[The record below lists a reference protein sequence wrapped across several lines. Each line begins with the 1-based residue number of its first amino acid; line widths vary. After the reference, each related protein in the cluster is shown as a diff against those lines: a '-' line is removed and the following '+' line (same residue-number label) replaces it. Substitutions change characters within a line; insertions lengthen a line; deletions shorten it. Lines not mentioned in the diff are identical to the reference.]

1 MALSIVVLSVHSI
14 EEVLEPRSGGCELL
28 ASLID
33 ELRPI
38 CTVRYISITSFK
50 DLPSLSTMVLMQYY
64 RSGVRS
70 TIRSLERGSYGLVR
84 LLGFIILNFLLLID
98 LSLYVS
104 LMNVFREVKPKYVM
118 IHYTDY
124 PVLLLIC
131 RVLGQKVI
139 GICGEL
145 TYLRYL
151 ELSSGPS
158 VVVDHLVRILGCI
171 EVNCLRKCLLVLSF
185 SLIETIFLC
194 SFGVRVFFGPLLLKL
209 PRRAVEGPRFAEPTF
224 VFFGSDFEPNVEA
237 VFVLDRVV
245 GALKRVGVALR
256 CRVVGRVTRLVSK
269 FVKFCELV
277 GEVPSLEDVVGG
289 SIVVIP
295 QVKGLFGSRSKIV
308 KSLYLGLPV
317 VALARAVPDPY
328 LKLLGNGALL
338 VASNIGELLS
348 LLLVLSSDESL
359 VQRARSSATRVRE
372 VIMQLRDMYIKYL
385 RKLVLVGD
393 EETYH

>member
-1 MALSIVVLSVHSI
+1 MSLSIIVLSVHSV

-33 ELRPI
+33 ELRSV
-38 CTVRYISITSFK
+38 CTVKYVSITSFR

-98 LSLYVS
+98 LSLYIS
-104 LMNVFREVKPKYVM
+104 LMNVFRETKPRYVM
-118 IHYTDY
+118 VHYTDY

-158 VVVDHLVRILGCI
+158 VVVNHLVRILGCI

-185 SLIETIFLC
+185 SFVETILLR
-194 SFGVRVFFGPLLLKL
+194 SFGVRVFFGPLLLRL
-209 PRRAVEGPRFAEPTF
+209 PKRTVKGLEFAEPTF

-237 VFVLDRVV
+237 VFVLDCVV
-245 GALKRVGVALR
+245 GALRRIGVVLR

-289 SIVVIP
+289 GIVVIP
-295 QVKGLFGSRSKIV
+295 QLKGLFGSRSKIV
-308 KSLYLGLPV
+308 KSLYLGIPV

-338 VASNIGELLS
+338 IANDIGELLKF
-348 LLLVLSSDESL
+348 LLMLSGYESL
-359 VQRARSSATRVRE
+359 VQRARFNATRVRE